1 MFNDFFAN
9 VGSKLV
15 NQIKPISN
23 KSFDNFLKKR
33 VPTSF
38 SFTLVSENDVL
49 RYLSSLRTKNS
60 VDIDGISVKLSSAL
74 INTLTLIIN
83 QSLVTETFPTKL
95 KIAKVLPLFKRND
108 YTIMNNYRP
117 ISLLTAISKLF
128 DNVVFSQLHDYF
140 RNNNLFY
147 DSQYGFL
154 KNHSK
159 EFAAMESTDTFL
171 RDMDKRKITIAIFMD
186 LSKAFDTLD
195 HF

>member
-1 MFNDFFAN
+1 
-9 VGSKLV
+9 
-15 NQIKPISN
+15 
-23 KSFDNFLKKR
+23 
-33 VPTSF
+33 
-38 SFTLVSENDVL
+38 
-49 RYLSSLRTKNS
+49 
-60 VDIDGISVKLSSAL
+60 
-74 INTLTLIIN
+74 
-83 QSLVTETFPTKL
+83 
-95 KIAKVLPLFKRND
+95 
-108 YTIMNNYRP
+108 MNNYRP

-128 DNVVFSQLHDYF
+128 DNVVFSQLPDYF